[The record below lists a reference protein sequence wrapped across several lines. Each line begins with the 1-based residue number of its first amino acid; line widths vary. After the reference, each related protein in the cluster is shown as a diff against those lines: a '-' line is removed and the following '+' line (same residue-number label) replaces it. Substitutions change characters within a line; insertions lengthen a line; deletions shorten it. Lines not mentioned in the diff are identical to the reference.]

1 MYRNGL
7 KRIFDILGSMI
18 ALIVISP
25 LLLLTSILVL
35 FFLGRPIIYSQ
46 ERPGRGGKPFLVYKF
61 RSMKNDVDSKG
72 HLLPDKMRITKF
84 GRFLRSTSIDELPEL
99 FNILFGHMSLIGPR
113 PLLMEYLP
121 LYTMEQMRRHE
132 VRPGL
137 TGLAQV
143 NGRNAISWEDR
154 LRYDVEYVDNL
165 TFWLDVKIM
174 FKSIRVV
181 LSRKGIEYQGK
192 ISEEKFK
199 GTKNGK

>member
-165 TFWLDVKIM
+165 SFWLDVKIM